1 MKNCKNTI
9 VLSVMTAIA
18 LLLTACSTPTVSRS
32 AEDDIPDEILYRLIA
47 YTIYSFEQETLN
59 QNFAGKK
66 PSDFGENN
74 SGNIDVKLEG
84 AYGGSV
90 RATGSLS
97 VAGDVG
103 LTIED
108 LTYTLDNV
116 KQIASTTDK
125 YICNTTLNGTLRV
138 KGSFNQTFSSLSI
151 SSPDLNMKGSATY
164 EPSVREFNETG
175 SVNLTFKDGK
185 FIGEVFGH
193 TVTW

>member
-1 MKNCKNTI
+1 MKNCKNAI

-47 YTIYSFEQETLN
+47 YTIYSFEQETFN

-125 YICNTTLNGTLRV
+125 YICNATLNGTLRV

-151 SSPDLNMKGSATY
+151 SSPDLSMKGSATY

-185 FIGEVFGH
+185 ITGEVFGH